1 MQTEHSFS
9 DILKNQWR
17 TGGMTVRLISINVC
31 VFLFL
36 GFIEVLSRLIWGN
49 DYKIFYDGFFSFF
62 TLETRFTYF
71 IIKPWTILT
80 SIFTHITIFH
90 LIANMIMLYF
100 AGQLF
105 EKLFDGKR
113 LVYTYFIGGFFGC
126 VFEILIH
133 TLFPRLGYTP
143 VIGAS
148 GAIMSIFAALAFY
161 RPNLQVMFFGL
172 FPVKIILLAGIFI
185 LIDLS
190 SIYSNLSDNSF
201 KDPTAHFAHL
211 GGVILGLISIKN
223 LHSRSNII
231 TVFQRFIESI
241 GVFSQTL
248 FGKRTPKMKVQ
259 KGGRHPNFK
268 SDEEYNLDAKQRQI
282 QTDAI
287 LDKIAKSGYES
298 LSKAE
303 KDYLFKQS
311 KNG

>member
-36 GFIEVLSRLIWGN
+36 GFLEVLDRLIGGN
-49 DYKIFYDGFFSFF
+49 SFQFYLSSTFNFFHLDTTFTNFIFA
-62 TLETRFTYF
+62 
-71 IIKPWTILT
+71 PWTIVT
-80 SIFTHITIFH
+80 SIFAHVKIFH
-90 LIANMIMLYF
+90 LLTNMLMLYF

-105 EKLFDGKR
+105 EQLLDGKR
-113 LVYTYFIGGFFGC
+113 LLYTYLLGGIFGG
-126 VFEILIH
+126 VLEIVAHL
-133 TLFPRLGYTP
+133 LFPNLGHTQ

-148 GAIMSIFAALAFY
+148 GAIMAIFAALAFY
-161 RPNLQVMFFGL
+161 RPNLKVMFFGL
-172 FPVKIILLAGIFI
+172 FPIKIIVLAGIFI
-185 LIDLS
+185 LFDFLS
-190 SIYSNLSDNSF
+190 LGVSDG
-201 KDPTAHFAHL
+201 TAHFAHL
-211 GGVILGLISIKN
+211 GGVVFGLISIKN

-241 GVFSQTL
+241 GGFFQTL

>member
-17 TGGMTVRLISINVC
+17 TGGMTVRLITINVS

-36 GFIEVLSRLIWGN
+36 GFMEVLARLIGGN
-49 DYKIFYDGFFSFF
+49 SFLFYLGYAFDFFHLDTTLSNFIFA
-62 TLETRFTYF
+62 
-71 IIKPWTILT
+71 PWTLVT
-80 SIFTHITIFH
+80 SIFAHVKIFH
-90 LIANMIMLYF
+90 LLSNMLMLYF

-105 EKLFDGKR
+105 EQLFDGKR
-113 LVYTYFIGGFFGC
+113 LLYTYLLGGIFGG
-126 VFEILIH
+126 VLEIVAHL
-133 TLFPRLGYTP
+133 LFPNLGHTQ

-148 GAIMSIFAALAFY
+148 GSIMAIFAALAFY

-172 FPVKIILLAGIFI
+172 FPIKIIVLAGIFI
-185 LIDLS
+185 LIDFLS
-190 SIYSNLSDNSF
+190 LGVSDG
-201 KDPTAHFAHL
+201 TAHFAHL
-211 GGVILGLISIKN
+211 GGVVLGLISIKN
-223 LHSRSNII
+223 LHSRSNIV

-241 GVFSQTL
+241 GDFFQTL

-259 KGGRHPNFK
+259 KGGRQANFK

-282 QTDAI
+282 QIDAI

-298 LSKAE
+298 LTKAE
-303 KDYLFKQS
+303 KDFLFKQS